1 MAQEEYIRDPY
12 GRFLGIIETC
22 PNGDQVARLWSTRQ
36 IVGYYRKAQDQ
47 TTDFYGRIFARGNAV
62 VVLIYQN
69 LK

>member
-36 IVGYYRKAQDQ
+36 IVGYYRKAQD
-47 TTDFYGRIFARGNAV
+47 
-62 VVLIYQN
+62 
-69 LK
+69 